1 MSIISIITTVK
12 SIFLSQFFCCLAY
25 ANDRRMAE
33 AILVTNAQVGV
44 AVVREFPEISTDSV
58 VVPAFTPK
66 ILVEVGRAALLGA
79 EDGR

>member
-1 MSIISIITTVK
+1 
-12 SIFLSQFFCCLAY
+12 
-25 ANDRRMAE
+25 MAE
-33 AILVTNAQVGV
+33 ATLVTNAQVDV
-44 AVVREFPEISTDSV
+44 AVVWVFPEISTDSV